1 MAYSTYGKK
10 VYASIKDLPQY
21 TSLGNGDKLIIW
33 NETRDGA
40 AVVDYADLMI
50 DLDHVS
56 FQSTISE
63 MVTLASDIQTYV
75 HTTTEEIEGLSESL
89 NELENVVTMEL
100 RPRIKALEYLIAIM
114 LGSNSYW
121 LSSTGLENIRNKI
134 LVEGISAGGIEEDG
148 AETDEEKE
156 ALKWFE
162 GLMSVI
168 RSYISKMTPGVSTE
182 DILMQSKFR
191 YKYTDITPTASIDS
205 SSVTATTTT
214 IETTSKDASGAT
226 TSTTTTTINH
236 S

>member
-1 MAYSTYGKK
+1 
-10 VYASIKDLPQY
+10 
-21 TSLGNGDKLIIW
+21 
-33 NETRDGA
+33 
-40 AVVDYADLMI
+40 
-50 DLDHVS
+50 
-56 FQSTISE
+56 
-63 MVTLASDIQTYV
+63 
-75 HTTTEEIEGLSESL
+75 
-89 NELENVVTMEL
+89 
-100 RPRIKALEYLIAIM
+100 M

-214 IETTSKDASGAT
+214 IETTSKDASGTT

>member
-21 TSLGNGDKLIIW
+21 TSIGNGDKLIIW

-56 FQSTISE
+56 FQSSISE
-63 MVTLASDIQTYV
+63 IVTLASDIKTYV

-89 NELENVVTMEL
+89 NEVKNTIDMEL
-100 RPRIKALEYLIAIM
+100 RPRIKALEYIIAVM

-134 LVEGISAGGIEEDG
+134 LLEGISAGGISEDD

-168 RSYISKMTPGVSTE
+168 RNYISKMTPGVSTE

-191 YKYTDITPTASIDS
+191 YKYTDITPSAAINNTV
-205 SSVTATTTT
+205 VTTPITT